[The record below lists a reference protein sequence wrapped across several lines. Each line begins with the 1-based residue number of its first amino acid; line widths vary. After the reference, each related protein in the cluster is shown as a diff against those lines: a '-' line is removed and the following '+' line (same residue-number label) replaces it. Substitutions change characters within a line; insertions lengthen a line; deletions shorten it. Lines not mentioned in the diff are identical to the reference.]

1 MSQTTD
7 VLNVQVNVTGD
18 GQYRERMQRCTGST
32 LAFKAAITGITLATK
47 KFISSA
53 LELASNLEEVNNV
66 VEVTFGGMTD
76 AINDFSKSA
85 LQNYGLSETIAKKYI
100 GTFGAMS
107 RSFGFI
113 PEQAEKMSIA
123 LTAMA
128 GDVASFYNLESDVAY
143 TKLKSVFTGETESLK
158 ELGIVMTQTALDQY
172 ALEKGMGKTTKQM
185 TEQEKVAL
193 RYMFVMEKL
202 KNVSGDYKDT
212 STGWANSFRTAKLE
226 IQQMVAEVG
235 SALMP
240 AAKVALS
247 YTMQGLKIVLG
258 FLKSTAS
265 GLSLVAQ
272 GWAASSKSTKV
283 FIGIA
288 TGAVLALI
296 NFNKIA
302 AVTKV
307 VTGFMSAGIKI
318 LNMNLLTTLTVTQA
332 LKGALGIIAV
342 IAGAIGAVKLISS
355 ISGVFDSLEESMKN
369 QTQTASDMNMEW
381 EDGSEKVKDYTDA
394 TKELEKSLMSF
405 DEVNKIG
412 DKSILGDVI
421 SDDALDNFGDF
432 KNMLD
437 GMFDNLNIGALG
449 DLGGVFD
456 DAKSKMEGFFNKYGE
471 KIENTKK
478 LWDEMVEHVANEE
491 TFNGKFWAVVEG
503 IDGILNEW
511 FPNWTSFWEDA
522 GSTAYDMVFN
532 EPKWRNKVELVEK
545 LIRKHFGG
553 TAWYTLWS
561 GTWGTVLN
569 LWEVVF
575 DILSGDIASLIFDL
589 DNLTSK
595 AQYALNFAR
604 ATIKGDYGGALE
616 AALNLQFGK
625 SELTGK
631 YNNLPSN
638 SSKSILPASFIG
650 PRKYA
655 AGGFPNTGEMFVAR
669 ESGPE
674 MVGKIG
680 NKTAV
685 ANNEQITTAIYN
697 AVKSAMGGGKGGTTV
712 LYVDGKVLGK
722 ATVDYINNQTM
733 SSGQSPL
740 VEIG

>member
-1 MSQTTD
+1 MGQTTD

-18 GQYRERMQRCTGST
+18 GQFRERMQRCTGST

-66 VEVTFGGMTD
+66 VEVTFDGMTEEV
-76 AINDFSKSA
+76 NKFSKA
-85 LQNYGLSETIAKKYI
+85 AIENYGLSETIAKKYTGI
-100 GTFGAMS
+100 YGSMAKQ
-107 RSFGFI
+107 FGFTT
-113 PEQAEKMSIA
+113 EEALKMSTT
-123 LTAMA
+123 LTAMT
-128 GDVASFYNLESDVAY
+128 GDAASFYNYEPEQVY

-158 ELGIVMTQTALDQY
+158 EIGVTITQANLDQY
-172 ALEKGMGKTTKQM
+172 AFEKGLGKTTKQM
-185 TEQEKVAL
+185 SEQEKVAL
-193 RYMFVMEKL
+193 RYMFVMDQL
-202 KNVSGDYKDT
+202 KNVSGDYKNT

-247 YTMQGLKIVLG
+247 YTTQGLKIVLG
-258 FLKSTAS
+258 VLKSTATN
-265 GLSLVAQ
+265 LSLVAQ

-318 LNMNLLTTLTVTQA
+318 LNMNLMTTLTVTQA

-355 ISGVFDSLEESMKN
+355 MSNVFKDLEESTKN
-369 QTQTASDMNMEW
+369 QTQTAISMNKEW
-381 EDGSEKVKDYTDA
+381 EDGSEKVEDYKDA
-394 TKELEKSLMSF
+394 AKELQKTLMSF
-405 DEVNKIG
+405 DEVNKVG
-412 DKSILGDVI
+412 DNSILGDII
-421 SDDALDNFGDF
+421 SDDALENFGDF
-432 KNMLD
+432 KGTLD
-437 GMFDNLNIGALG
+437 GLFDNLNFDSLGGLG
-449 DLGGVFD
+449 DVFD
-456 DAKSKMEGFFNKYGE
+456 TARTKMEEFFLKYDD
-471 KIENTKK
+471 KITETKRI
-478 LWDEMVEHVANEE
+478 WDEMSANVADEE
-491 TFNGKFWAVVEG
+491 TFSGKFWAVVEG
-503 IDGILNEW
+503 IDEILEVW
-511 FPNWTSFWEDA
+511 FPGWTEFWEDA
-522 GSTAYDMVFN
+522 GDAAREALFGN
-532 EPKWRNKVELVEK
+532 LKWSEKIGLIEK
-545 LIRKHFGG
+545 LIKKHFGG
-553 TAWYTLWS
+553 TGWYTLWS
-561 GTWGTVLN
+561 GTWGIVLS
-569 LWEVVF
+569 LWKVVF
-575 DILSGDIASLIFDL
+575 DILTNDFAALVLDIDS
-589 DNLTSK
+589 LTSK
-595 AQYALNFAR
+595 VQYALDLVKSLMNNNW
-604 ATIKGDYGGALE
+604 GGALE

-631 YNNLPSN
+631 YNNLPSGSTKKN
-638 SSKSILPASFIG
+638 TKTSG
-650 PRKYA
+650 YA
-655 AGGFPNTGEMFVAR
+655 AGGFPSVGEMFIAR

-680 NKTAV
+680 SKTAV